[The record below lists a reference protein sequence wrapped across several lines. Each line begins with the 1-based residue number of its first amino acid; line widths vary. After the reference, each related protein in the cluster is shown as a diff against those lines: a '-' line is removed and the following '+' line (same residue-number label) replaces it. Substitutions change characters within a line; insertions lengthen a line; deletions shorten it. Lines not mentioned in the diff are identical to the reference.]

1 MTLEVGAIVEGKV
14 TGITKFGAF
23 VDLGEGDVN
32 WKDVIHALRHA
43 GFKGYLTGEVFKP
56 ESEPDYLQY
65 YQSVSQAMD
74 ALLVYE

>member
-1 MTLEVGAIVEGKV
+1 MLKSLNAWTVDSSVC
-14 TGITKFGAF
+14 FGDMFRQVRA
-23 VDLGEGDVN
+23 
-32 WKDVIHALRHA
+32 A